1 MGLLPDYLFDPST
14 YAGAGGLL
22 ARLPP
27 TNQPQQ
33 QPAPQLQPQ
42 IPAPTGG
49 LANWLAGNSN
59 ALIGLGAGIAG
70 GGTLSDSI
78 AKGLQGLLTARQADQ
93 RQAIGTAT
101 MQALVARGLDPQQA
115 ALALAH
121 PELMKIAAARLY
133 PSYRFERTRDLFGAF
148 DPATGNFRP
157 LGVAPP
163 HLPPGSG

>member
-14 YAGAGGLL
+14 YAGTGGGLL

-27 TNQPQQ
+27 ADQSQQ
-33 QPAPQLQPQ
+33 QPQPQ
-42 IPAPTGG
+42 IPAPSGG
-49 LANWLAGNSN
+49 LAGWLGGNSN

-78 AKGLQGLLTARQADQ
+78 ARGLQGLLTGRQADQ
-93 RQAIGTAT
+93 KQAIGNAT

-121 PELMKIAAARLY
+121 PELMKVAAARLY
-133 PSYRFERTRDLFGAF
+133 PSYRFERARDLFGAF
-148 DPATGNFRP
+148 DPATGSFKP
-157 LGVAPP
+157 LGLAPASASNR
-163 HLPPGSG
+163 LRLG